1 MWASATLREC
11 RSHTCLWYGQTWVSE
26 MVHVTAELGYF
37 PVSQFPVGA
46 RVRRPE
52 LRHRLLPEGEEG
64 ELRPWLPASVAHF
77 MSGGEMIAL
86 DLRSD
91 DDVVSVFSR
100 RNRHDLHPRLLLP
113 GK

>member
-1 MWASATLREC
+1 M
-11 RSHTCLWYGQTWVSE
+11 
-26 MVHVTAELGYF
+26 
-37 PVSQFPVGA
+37 SQFPVGA

-64 ELRPWLPASVAHF
+64 LRGPRLPSSVAHF
-77 MSGGEMIAL
+77 MMAV
-86 DLRSD
+86 DFRSDDDDGDD